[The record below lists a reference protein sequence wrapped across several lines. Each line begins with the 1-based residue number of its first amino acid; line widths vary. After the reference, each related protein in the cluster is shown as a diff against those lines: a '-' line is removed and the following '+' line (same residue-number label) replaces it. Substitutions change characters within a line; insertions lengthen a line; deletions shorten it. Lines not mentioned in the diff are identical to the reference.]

1 MRTLAGFLFGAAAG
15 VAAAIVAAVAG
26 AVPDARADQVIADLS
41 RQRVTITTGF
51 AGSDVLLFGAIE
63 SPSDVVVIVRG
74 PERDV
79 VVRRK
84 DRIAGVWINAA
95 QVTFRSTP
103 TFYAVASSAPLDKVA
118 PALLARQEEIGEGN
132 LRLSIV
138 EKVTPKEAEAYRDA
152 LIRNYRKAGLYAS
165 EVARVR
171 FLGQR
176 LFRAEI
182 RFPSNVPTGTYTVK
196 VLQIKD
202 GNVVSAF
209 SRPLPVSKA
218 GMSARIFEFANRNAI
233 FYGLIAILLAVFAG
247 WGASQMF
254 RRT

>member
-1 MRTLAGFLFGAAAG
+1 VKRAAALALAFAAIL
-15 VAAAIVAAVAG
+15 AAA
-26 AVPDARADQVIADLS
+26 PDAPARADQVIADLS

-63 SPSDVVVIVRG
+63 TPSDVVVIVRG

-84 DRIAGVWINAA
+84 ERIAGVWINAVQA
-95 QVTFRSTP
+95 TFAATP
-103 TFYAVASSAPLDKVA
+103 TFYAVASSGPLDKIV
-118 PALLARQEEIGEGN
+118 PPHLARQEEIGAEN
-132 LRLSIV
+132 LRLQIR
-138 EKVTPKEAEAYRDA
+138 EKVDAAQAAAYRKA
-152 LIRNYRKAGLYAS
+152 LIRNFQRDDLYADDI
-165 EVARVR
+165 ARVT

-196 VLQIKD
+196 VLQIKN
-202 GNVVSAF
+202 GQVVSAF

-218 GMSARIFEFANRNAI
+218 GMSARVSEFANRQAVY
-233 FYGLIAILLAVFAG
+233 YGLIAIALAVAAG
-247 WGASQMF
+247 WGAGQIF
-254 RRT
+254 RRP

>member
-1 MRTLAGFLFGAAAG
+1 MRLAALLLLGL
-15 VAAAIVAAVAG
+15 VAAV
-26 AVPDARADQVIADLS
+26 PPARADQVIADLS

-51 AGSDVLLFGAIE
+51 AGSDVLLFGAIDT
-63 SPSDVVVIVRG
+63 PSDVIVIVRG

-79 VVRRK
+79 VIRRK

-103 TFYAVASSAPLDKVA
+103 TFYAIASSAPLDKIV
-118 PALLARQEEIGEGN
+118 PQLLARQEEVGTKN

-138 EKVTPKEAEAYRDA
+138 EKVTPQEAEAYREA
-152 LIRNYRKAGLYAS
+152 LIRNYRKSGLYAS
-165 EVARVR
+165 DVARVR

-202 GNVVSAF
+202 GSIVSAF

-233 FYGLIAILLAVFAG
+233 FYGLIAIALAVFAG
-247 WGASQMF
+247 WGASQVF